1 MEAESIFQFLKI
13 QGGIKMKIS
22 VMIAEDEVLAREE
35 LVYMLEKEK
44 DIELCPSAETGEELL
59 ELYFEHKPDVLILDI
74 EMPGITGVEAA
85 KQIMQSANEPPLFV
99 FTTAYDNYAIDAF
112 EIEAVDYLLKPFDHV
127 RLHQALERIRKRLGE
142 KKEARTQNAPKSKKL
157 LIDDGERMIVL
168 SPDSIYYAVP
178 SQRTLEIHTENEVIE
193 SKMTLQELE
202 KKLEGLSFFRT
213 HRSYLVN
220 LNHVH
225 EITPWFNG
233 AYNITLKNKEKT
245 TIPVSRS
252 ARKALFEKFGN

>member
-1 MEAESIFQFLKI
+1 
-13 QGGIKMKIS
+13 MKIS

-85 KQIMQSANEPPLFV
+85 KQIMQSTNEPPLFV

-142 KKEARTQNAPKSKKL
+142 KKEARTQNA
-157 LIDDGERMIVL
+157 
-168 SPDSIYYAVP
+168 
-178 SQRTLEIHTENEVIE
+178 T
-193 SKMTLQELE
+193 
-202 KKLEGLSFFRT
+202 
-213 HRSYLVN
+213 
-220 LNHVH
+220 
-225 EITPWFNG
+225 
-233 AYNITLKNKEKT
+233 
-245 TIPVSRS
+245 
-252 ARKALFEKFGN
+252 

>member
-1 MEAESIFQFLKI
+1 MQ
-13 QGGIKMKIS
+13 IK
-22 VMIAEDEVLAREE
+22 VMIAEDEYLAREE
-35 LVYMLEKEK
+35 LIYLLEKEK
-44 DIELCPSAETGEELL
+44 EIILCPSAETGEELVD
-59 ELYFEHKPDVLILDI
+59 LYFEHKPDVLFLDI

-85 KQIMQSANEPPLFV
+85 KQIMKFTSNTPLFV
-99 FTTAYDNYAIDAF
+99 FTTAYDAYAIDAF
-112 EIEAVDYLLKPFDHV
+112 EIEAVDYLLKPFDQG
-127 RLHQALERIRKRLGE
+127 RLHQAVERIKKRLLD
-142 KKEARTQNAPKSKKL
+142 KKEIELPNTHPSSGKL
-157 LIDDGERMIVL
+157 LIDDGEKMIVL

-178 SQRTLEIHTENEVIE
+178 SQRMLEIHTENDVIE

-220 LNHVH
+220 LNHIL

-252 ARKALFEKFGN
+252 ARKALFERFGH